1 MRWLTLY
8 LRCRGVP
15 AAAGAAAAGVLVL
28 WWLGQTAEEPRLR
41 LAVALLSTLVA
52 TVAFGPGL
60 VDADPALERT
70 ASLPWPP
77 RRAAHVLA
85 VMATA
90 TLIAAAPA
98 LTGEPLA
105 TAALMIRNT
114 AGLGGLLAVGA
125 VWGAQWAW
133 LFPVG
138 WTLVVILSGP
148 ASGHLYQEIL
158 TWMLQPAATTSAAA
172 CAATIAV
179 VGVVTHAVLGGR
191 R

>member
-1 MRWLTLY
+1 MY

-15 AAAGAAAAGVLVL
+15 AAVGAAAAGVLVL
-28 WWLGQTAEEPRLR
+28 WGLGQTAEEPRLR

-60 VDADPALERT
+60 AGADPALERT

-77 RRAAHVLA
+77 RRAAHILA

-90 TLIAAAPA
+90 TLVVAAPA
-98 LTGEPLA
+98 LTGAPLA
-105 TAALMIRNT
+105 SVALTIRNT

-133 LFPVG
+133 LLPVG
-138 WTLVVILSGP
+138 WTLMVILAGP

-179 VGVVTHAVLGGR
+179 VGVVTHAVRGGR